1 MSKKKKQ
8 IIEIF
13 GMKLQIVTDD
23 GTRAEGC
30 TVCALQKIC
39 EALRAKP
46 FNLPCSTSTFD
57 SDRHFI
63 KIE

>member
-30 TVCALQKIC
+30 AVCALYNIC
-39 EALRAKP
+39 ETLRMKN
-46 FNLPCSTSTFD
+46 FNLPCSTSEYD
-57 SDRHFI
+57 YDRHFI